1 MGSRHIYSDTGR
13 RPGDAAAVDI
23 RALPE
28 PGEASASGEKRVELA
43 VRESDGITVT
53 LLWDPPTNLL
63 AVVLVDSR
71 GSGSFELVLDPD
83 ERPLDAFYH
92 PYAAAAARGVVLA
105 DAA

>member
-1 MGSRHIYSDTGR
+1 MGSGHIYSDSDR
-13 RPGDAAAVDI
+13 RPGDAAAADI
-23 RALPE
+23 RALPT
-28 PGEASASGEKRVELA
+28 PGEPSAGGEKRVELA
-43 VRESDGITVT
+43 VRDSDGLTVT

-63 AVVLVDSR
+63 AVVLVDSK

-92 PYAAAAARGVVLA
+92 PYAAAAARGVALA